1 MTLLKALDTKIP
13 DSYLCTAFLCDEAER
28 LTPHWFS
35 TNLQKYIY
43 PELKQLKQ
51 ITIKLSIEQRSTFE
65 EPNSFTSD
73 LSIKVFGKIVNILRC
88 MLYTLQTQQAQVF
101 EIKDINM
108 CHSRIKEL
116 MSPLVNMLYY
126 TLWALQNIPCILES
140 EQTRLFCQGVGMAV
154 VIPDMFSRI
163 LKLL

>member
-1 MTLLKALDTKIP
+1 MLFSKAKEFTERCKQFFSDEMPVQHYVANDTMTLLKALDAKIP
-13 DSYLCTAFLCDEAER
+13 DSYLCTAFLCEEAER

-43 PELKQLKQ
+43 PELKQLKE

-73 LSIKVFGKIVNILRC
+73 LSIKVFGKIMNIMRC

-101 EIKDINM
+101 EIKDIYM
-108 CHSRIKEL
+108 CQSRINEL
-116 MSPLVNMLYY
+116 M
-126 TLWALQNIPCILES
+126 
-140 EQTRLFCQGVGMAV
+140 
-154 VIPDMFSRI
+154 
-163 LKLL
+163 